1 MRIEEVVMI
10 RIEGM
15 KQRREGREGNQ
26 VEKEGKT

>member
-15 KQRREGREGNQ
+15 NQRREGREGNQ